1 MHPHLHFLAIQAVHF
16 IFNMERTGDLKCE
29 RQDKRL
35 WLHKPIAYYLTFE
48 ESRDFFT
55 EQWRNAFQYHV
66 LFPVFIARFSVIAW
80 HPWWF
85 KKWNRNIKKTKIQ
98 TQSQPTISSASYDEK
113 GINFGLLSYLFP
125 AFLIIQNALLVD
137 IGDYVIIQNILAFL
151 IG

>member
-1 MHPHLHFLAIQAVHF
+1 MKDKTRDYGCRNQKLTILPSKSLEISLPNSEELRSSITFFSLFSLLAFPLLPDI
-16 IFNMERTGDLKCE
+16 LKGLRSE
-29 RQDKRL
+29 
-35 WLHKPIAYYLTFE
+35 T
-48 ESRDFFT
+48 
-55 EQWRNAFQYHV
+55 
-66 LFPVFIARFSVIAW
+66 
-80 HPWWF
+80 
-85 KKWNRNIKKTKIQ
+85 NIKKTKIQ